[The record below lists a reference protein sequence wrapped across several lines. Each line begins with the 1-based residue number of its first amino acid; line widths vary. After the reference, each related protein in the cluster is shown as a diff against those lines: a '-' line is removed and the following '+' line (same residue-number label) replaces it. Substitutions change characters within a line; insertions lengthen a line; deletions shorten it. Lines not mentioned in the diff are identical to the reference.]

1 MLKHSFAD
9 AIVSN
14 RKIAVV
20 TGAALIFLVIIDLLM
35 TRQIMPYT
43 NDTEFAMFI
52 LTVTFGYGIGSVIL
66 LKYAGGISKEIRVKS
81 RFINLV
87 HWSVTIIQFSLLG
100 FLSFVLISELYY
112 GLYNSNTRFFTTSV
126 FAISSISATL
136 IMGIIAFK
144 FFSWYK
150 LSNKKNLTVLLYG
163 IAALTLAMSIA
174 EDAGTKLIML
184 QVVVEKSP
192 SDAVTKSS
200 FVYKASEQY
209 NGEIEYKLVNQETT
223 TLTILPNSNLL
234 NYNLL
239 NSIILPIGFVF
250 RWGASTMLL
259 RNFYQ
264 RVSKL
269 PISLW
274 IVLSLPLILY
284 LIGKMP
290 GFFAGES
297 LAGVDEAYR
306 YYFRILFRAG
316 TIGGNI
322 LFGLVF
328 FIVARKIKAGKLKD
342 YLTMAAIG
350 DTIVGLALST
360 SALQVTYGVA
370 AHSLVLLSSY
380 LFCMGLYVSAIAV
393 SQDKSLRKSIKR
405 SIPELF
411 DNVGSP
417 QVEKELLERAVRL
430 LKANREE
437 MELETGGVSYSLTEE
452 DVRQYMTQVI
462 RETSKQKDR
471 K

>member
-1 MLKHSFAD
+1 MLKYNFGDSL
-9 AIVSN
+9 ISN
-14 RKIAVV
+14 RKIPVA
-20 TGAALIFLVIIDLLM
+20 TGAAIIFLVIIDLLI
-35 TRQIMPYT
+35 TRQILPYN
-43 NDTEFAMFI
+43 NDMEVIVFI
-52 LTVTFGYGIGSVIL
+52 LTVTFGYGIGSFIL
-66 LKYAGGISKEIRVKS
+66 LKYAGSISKEIRTKS
-81 RFINLV
+81 RFINLM
-87 HWSVTIIQFSLLG
+87 HWTVTIIQFALLG
-100 FLSFVLISELYY
+100 FLLFVLFSELYY
-112 GLYNSNTRFFTTSV
+112 GIYNSNTRFLTSSV
-126 FAISSISATL
+126 FAVSSISATL

-150 LSNKKNLTVLLYG
+150 LSDKKNLTVLLYG

-184 QVVVEKSP
+184 QVVEEKSP
-192 SDAVTKSS
+192 PGAITKSS
-200 FVYKASEQY
+200 FVYKPSEKY
-209 NGEIEYKLVNQETT
+209 DAEIEHKLVNQETT

-264 RVSKL
+264 RVAKL
-269 PISLW
+269 PLSFW
-274 IVLSLPLILY
+274 IVLSLPLVLY

-297 LAGVDEAYR
+297 LAGVDESYR

-322 LFGLVF
+322 LFGLAF
-328 FIVARKIKAGKLKD
+328 FIIARKAKAGKLKD

-350 DTIVGLALST
+350 DTIVGIALST
-360 SALQVTYGVA
+360 SALQPTYGVA

-393 SQDKSLRKSIKR
+393 SQDNSLRKSIKK

-417 QVEKELLERAVRL
+417 QAEKEMLQRAVRL

-437 MELETGGVSYSLTEE
+437 MEEATGGISYSLTED
-452 DVRQYMTQVI
+452 DVREYMVQVI
-462 RETSKQKDR
+462 RETSKRRSK